1 MPLWYPALYLVQ
13 PPIGGHKTAINNPN
27 VSDEAK
33 EHSRQV
39 IDELESQ
46 SDTHQAYE
54 NDKNEVHINAEHMAA
69 LKNPGIQEQFSGVL
83 GRARCTLTLRVILRN
98 SSKL

>member
-1 MPLWYPALYLVQ
+1 KA
-13 PPIGGHKTAINNPN
+13 AINNPN

-69 LKNPGIQEQFSGVL
+69 LKNPNVSQE
-83 GRARCTLTLRVILRN
+83 AKNN
-98 SSKL
+98 SREYLEEHDAL